1 MALRQLLLLG
11 RGYRMKTIKVC
22 VGSAC
27 HVKGSY
33 KVVETLRR
41 MIKERELEK
50 DIELVGSLCMGKCT
64 EGVSIEYDEII
75 YIVTPDNVEEILGKI
90 MEENH

>member
-1 MALRQLLLLG
+1 
-11 RGYRMKTIKVC
+11 MKTIKVC

-41 MIKERELEK
+41 IIKEREIEGEL
-50 DIELVGSLCMGKCT
+50 ELVGSLCMGKCT

-75 YIVTPDNVEEILGKI
+75 YVVTPDNVEEIFGKI
-90 MEENH
+90 LEGNH